1 MKRKNNKKSI
11 FSRLVGSYVLF
22 LFGTIFLYV
31 VLAILIISYLG
42 NGSVENASPQTVVT
56 NEGTIRDLE
65 VLSRIGGWVEELD
78 EKGNLITSWGEK
90 KTEKER
96 YEIPELAQLCDLG
109 YVQMGG
115 SGVYLEQHEA
125 GSDKEYTACIRYVGE
140 PKRIFLVC
148 YPSSA
153 VSYKLTYMINNGVGK
168 NTWIFFAAFG
178 LLFLA
183 EVAGISL
190 YLKKHIDKPLRQLM
204 DGMDEVSEGKR
215 DIVID
220 YDSDRE
226 FDEIRD
232 RFNRMAR
239 KLKDSEEEKHRIEQG
254 RNQMLLELA
263 HDIKNPLASI
273 KSCVGALQEGL
284 VEEEKIRD
292 QYRVIDSK
300 AERIRMLTED
310 LNTSLKLENDEYR
323 LAAEEAD
330 LCETVRQICAEF
342 YEEITDA
349 GKEFEID
356 IPEEPVPAVIDKKLF
371 GRVIQNLLSNAN
383 KYNSTG
389 KVISLSLHED
399 GDQTVIEVADDGEAI
414 AEDFVPRMFDEFAR
428 GDTTRKTDG
437 GTGLGL
443 AIARKIVEKHGGV
456 LKYIRAEEKNI
467 FCIRMEGKKER

>member
-11 FSRLVGSYVLF
+11 FTRLVGSYVLF
-22 LFGTIFLYV
+22 LFGTIFLYI
-31 VLAILIISYLG
+31 VLAILIIAYLG

-78 EKGNLITSWGEK
+78 EKGDVIESWGEK
-90 KTEKER
+90 KTDREH
-96 YEIPELAQLCDLG
+96 YDAPELAQLCDLG
-109 YVQMGG
+109 YVPMN
-115 SGVYLEQHEA
+115 SNGVYLEQHEA
-125 GSDKEYTACIRYVGE
+125 GSDKVYTACIRYVGD

-153 VSYKLTYMINNGVGK
+153 VSYKLTYMINNGIGK
-168 NTWIFFAAFG
+168 NTWIFFVAFG

-220 YDSDRE
+220 YNSDRE

-239 KLKDSEEEKHRIEQG
+239 KLKDSEDEKHRIEQG

-273 KSCVGALQEGL
+273 KSSIGALREGL
-284 VEEEKIRD
+284 VEEDKIGEH
-292 QYRVIDSK
+292 YRMIDSK

-310 LNTSLKLENDEYR
+310 MNTSLKLESDEYR
-323 LAAEEAD
+323 LVTEKAD
-330 LCETVRQICAEF
+330 LCETVRLICADF
-342 YEEITDA
+342 YEEITET

-356 IPEEPVPAVIDKKLF
+356 IPEEAFPAMIDKKLF
-371 GRVIQNLLSNAN
+371 PRVIQNLLSNAN

-389 KVISLSLHED
+389 KTVSLRLYQD
-399 GDQTVIEVADDGEAI
+399 GNQTVIEVADDGEAI

-428 GDTTRKTDG
+428 GDETRKTDG

-456 LKYIRAEEKNI
+456 LKYIRAEEQNI
-467 FCIRMEGKKER
+467 FCIRMGR

>member
-1 MKRKNNKKSI
+1 M
-11 FSRLVGSYVLF
+11 F
-22 LFGTIFLYV
+22 LFGTIFLYIL
-31 VLAILIISYLG
+31 LAVLIIAYLG

-65 VLSRIGGWVEELD
+65 VLNRIGGWVEELD
-78 EKGNLITSWGEK
+78 EKGYVITSHGEK
-90 KTEKER
+90 KTDREH
-96 YEIPELAQLCDLG
+96 YELSELAQLCDLG
-109 YVQMGG
+109 YVSMN
-115 SGVYLEQHEA
+115 SNGVYLEKHEA

-148 YPSSA
+148 YPSKA
-153 VSYKLTYMINNGVGK
+153 VSYKLTYMINDGIGK

-204 DGMDEVSEGKR
+204 EGMDEVSEGKR
-215 DIVID
+215 DIVVD

-232 RFNRMAR
+232 RFKRMAR
-239 KLKDSEEEKHRIEQG
+239 KLKESEDEKHRIEQG

-273 KSCVGALQEGL
+273 KSSIGALKEGL
-284 VEEEKIRD
+284 VEEEKIGEH
-292 QYRVIDSK
+292 YRVIDSK

-310 LNTSLKLENDEYR
+310 MNTSLKLESDEYR
-323 LAAEEAD
+323 LMAEEAD
-330 LCETVRQICAEF
+330 LCETVRLICADF
-342 YEEITDA
+342 YEEITDT
-349 GKEFEID
+349 GKEFD
-356 IPEEPVPAVIDKKLF
+356 VVIPEEAIPAMIDKKLF

-389 KVISLSLHED
+389 KNVSLRLYQD
-399 GDQTVIEVADDGEAI
+399 GERIVIEVADDGEAI

-428 GDTTRKTDG
+428 GDATRKTDG

-456 LKYIRAEEKNI
+456 LKYIRAEGQNI
-467 FCIRMEGKKER
+467 FCISFTS